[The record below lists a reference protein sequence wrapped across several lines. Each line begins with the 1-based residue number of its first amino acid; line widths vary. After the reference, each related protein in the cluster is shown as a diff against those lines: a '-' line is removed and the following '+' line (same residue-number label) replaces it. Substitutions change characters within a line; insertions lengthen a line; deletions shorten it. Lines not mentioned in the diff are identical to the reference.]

1 MDLTYKIIAF
11 VTKLLSYIIPIDNS
25 LLVFHSTPNY
35 GDNSYAVFKYLI
47 KKYSNSYKYVWL
59 IDGNFDAN
67 TILNDEHANISIKA
81 IRRKSLRGVFY
92 CYRARYI
99 FNTIGIFVNICFRQ
113 KDKRINMWHGMPL
126 KVITSETSNG
136 DITIATSEIF
146 VPLMA
151 DGLKIP
157 MSNVLVIGQP
167 RNDMLFH
174 PELLP
179 SKFKKIISN
188 YRHIGIWMPTFRRS
202 YIDKKYNDGVYRDGC
217 IAFVKLEELQ
227 TINNL
232 LAEYNT
238 LLIIKLHPLDV
249 LQLQHF
255 PNYSNLIILKND
267 NFEQRYLYYLLANCS
282 FLFSDVSSVIVDYEI
297 LRRPIGVVMDDF
309 EMYKATRGINNVRIP
324 GTHITCT
331 KELTNF
337 IANLATDQ
345 ISVIDNKDYYNLY
358 RDDKSTKRLIEFLG
372 L

>member
-157 MSNVLVIGQP
+157 MGSLEMTCCSTLNYY
-167 RNDMLFH
+167 RAN
-174 PELLP
+174 
-179 SKFKKIISN
+179 SKK
-188 YRHIGIWMPTFRRS
+188 
-202 YIDKKYNDGVYRDGC
+202 
-217 IAFVKLEELQ
+217 
-227 TINNL
+227 
-232 LAEYNT
+232 
-238 LLIIKLHPLDV
+238 
-249 LQLQHF
+249 
-255 PNYSNLIILKND
+255 
-267 NFEQRYLYYLLANCS
+267 
-282 FLFSDVSSVIVDYEI
+282 
-297 LRRPIGVVMDDF
+297 
-309 EMYKATRGINNVRIP
+309 
-324 GTHITCT
+324 
-331 KELTNF
+331 
-337 IANLATDQ
+337 
-345 ISVIDNKDYYNLY
+345 
-358 RDDKSTKRLIEFLG
+358 
-372 L
+372 